1 MQYGILLI
9 IHLLCAAVFIGIVAF
24 EVLILEG
31 IRRRLPA
38 SLMAEVEAGI
48 HTRARRIMPWIIA
61 ALYLAGLGLASFHAH
76 AINFSS
82 AFGILLSLKILLA
95 LSVLIHFISAMKF
108 SLCGQMNSRRFK
120 RIHHSVFIHLL
131 LIAVFAK
138 AMFYI

>member
-24 EVLILEG
+24 EALILEG
-31 IRRRLPA
+31 IRQRLPA
-38 SLMAEVEAGI
+38 NLMAEVEAGI

-61 ALYLAGLGLASFHAH
+61 ALYLSGPGLASFHVH
-76 AINFSS
+76 AINFNS

-95 LSVLIHFISAMKF
+95 VSVLIHFVSAMKF
-108 SLCGQMNSRRFK
+108 SLRGQMNSRRFK
-120 RIHHSVFIHLL
+120 HIHYSVFIHLL